1 MAPLSPPLG
10 LSFLRLFAVQG
21 SWNYERMLG
30 LGVGVA
36 QEPLLRDLRN
46 RDGDEAY
53 RAAVARAARFF
64 NAHPYL
70 AGLAVGAA
78 ARAEHDGTPPAQ
90 IERLRAALVSPL
102 GSIGD
107 QLVWAGWLPLLSSAA
122 IAAIALGGNWMA
134 VLAFALVYNTGHVA
148 LRWWALVTGWN
159 HGARVAA
166 AVQATGLHHIV
177 TWVVPVMGFA
187 AGFALP
193 LVAQRLAEPFTGWE
207 RVALAAAAAGGF
219 LILRWARSAVD
230 GLRLGLAFVALA
242 LVLGLIWP

>member
-1 MAPLSPPLG
+1 MNAPLAR
-10 LSFLRLFAVQG
+10 SFLRLFAVQG

-30 LGVGVA
+30 VGMGVA

-46 RDGDEAY
+46 QNGDAAY

-90 IERLRAALVSPL
+90 IERLRTALVSPL
-102 GSIGD
+102 GSLGD

-122 IAAIALGGNWMA
+122 LAALALGISWVA
-134 VLAFALVYNTGHVA
+134 VLAFVVVYNTGHLA
-148 LRWWALVTGWN
+148 LRWWALVTGWS

-166 AVQATGLHHIV
+166 AVQATGLQHAIG
-177 TWVVPVMGFA
+177 WVVPAMGFM
-187 AGFALP
+187 AGAALP
-193 LVAQRLAEPFTGWE
+193 LVAHRLAEPFTGWE
-207 RVALAAAAAGGF
+207 RVALAGAAAGGF
-219 LILRWARSAVD
+219 LVLRWARAWVD
-230 GLRLGLAFVALA
+230 GLRLGLVFVALA
-242 LVLGLIWP
+242 LVLGLLWP